1 MNKNIVV
8 FAGNGCR
15 KDREEFYYS
24 LSYETGKILARRGFT
39 VVTGGGPGLMNQ
51 ALKGA
56 YENNGKTI
64 GVRLHQKGKVQSP
77 YVTETFLY
85 HRLKPRQAK
94 LISLADA
101 FLALPGGIGT
111 FYEIFEVL
119 SLKRKGEIK
128 ASIPLILIGEYY
140 EEFLKLISLMEK
152 EGLVQKSIYSLF
164 DYCSDLKKME
174 KLLLKSI

>member
-8 FAGNGCR
+8 FAGNGCS
-15 KDREEFYYS
+15 KDREEDYYL
-24 LSYETGKILARRGFT
+24 LSYETGKILAQSGYT

-51 ALKGA
+51 VLKGA

-64 GVRLHQKGKVQSP
+64 GVRLHQEGKIQSP
-77 YVTETFLY
+77 FVTKTFIY

-111 FYEIFEVL
+111 HYEIFEVL
-119 SLKRKGEIK
+119 CLKRKGEIK
-128 ASIPLILIGEYY
+128 MNTPLILIGEYY
-140 EEFLKLISLMEK
+140 DEFLKLISLMEK
-152 EGLVQKSIYSLF
+152 EGLVQKSIRNLF
-164 DYCSDLKKME
+164 DCCKDLKEMVKI
-174 KLLLKSI
+174 LKSI

>member
-15 KDREEFYYS
+15 QDKEEFYYS
-24 LSYETGKILARRGFT
+24 LSYETGKILAQSGFT
-39 VVTGGGPGLMNQ
+39 AVTGGGPGLMNQ
-51 ALKGA
+51 VLKGA
-56 YENNGKTI
+56 YENGGKTI
-64 GVRLHQKGKVQSP
+64 GVRLHQEGKVQSP
-77 YVTETFLY
+77 FVTRTFFY
-85 HRLKPRQAK
+85 RRLKPRQAK

-128 ASIPLILIGEYY
+128 MSTPLIIIGSYFN
-140 EEFLKLISLMEK
+140 EFLKLISLMEK
-152 EGLVQKSIYSLF
+152 EGLVHKSIRNLF
-164 DYCSDLKKME
+164 DYCTDLKEME
-174 KLLLKSI
+174 KILQEVL

>member
-24 LSYETGKILARRGFT
+24 LSYETGKILAQSGFT

-56 YENNGKTI
+56 YENSGKTI
-64 GVRLHQKGKVQSP
+64 GVRLYQEGKVQSP
-77 YVTETFLY
+77 FVTKTFFY
-85 HRLKPRQAK
+85 HDLKPRQAK
-94 LISLADA
+94 LISLAGA
-101 FLALPGGIGT
+101 FLALPGGVGT

-128 ASIPLILIGEYY
+128 MTVKDKI
-140 EEFLKLISLMEK
+140 
-152 EGLVQKSIYSLF
+152 
-164 DYCSDLKKME
+164 
-174 KLLLKSI
+174 